1 MTDSDHLSIDL
12 VLPNRLVL
20 LHFLPLW
27 WNDNMMLIIL
37 FSLWSPLAD
46 HLWWT
51 LIYYPFIFFPSSGID
66 DLLHRCVLTIRRVR
80 VILGSP
86 FFAQRCYHSD
96 SFRFVK
102 VPWSMGPFVLAL
114 TNWLWSQNYKM
125 CAAFPFTRG
134 SIKVLWNRSQGFLS
148 PGEINRGYSQQKFHR
163 PAQCQMGQWS
173 PISQVR
179 RRYMEAAFYHP
190 PNVWDHICYQFT
202 DKIWEIHFR
211 ESEKYTSLVVFVFV
225 FLSFLWFVFVFYR
238 FTLVQTSKAGT
249 GVSQL

>member
-1 MTDSDHLSIDL
+1 MEWQCCSSY
-12 VLPNRLVL
+12 R
-20 LHFLPLW
+20 
-27 WNDNMMLIIL
+27 
-37 FSLWSPLAD
+37 SLWSPLAD
-46 HLWWT
+46 HFQWT

-225 FLSFLWFVFVFYR
+225 FLSFLWFVFVFVFLSFLWFVFVFYR